1 MISAYLPYFGLAGLV
16 LSMLILGSAGLYA
29 LPRHRQILPPDA
41 AEGGLTLLFD
51 GDRLLDASAAGR
63 AFFAALPAGGP
74 GDWHR
79 FLAWAE
85 QSFGPGAAAL
95 HQLKTEGVLRIGPA
109 ADSGLLLRGEWRSGL
124 QHIRLSPSDAA
135 PDLPSDTPAI
145 RLRDAELA
153 RLRAILE
160 ALPLPLW
167 TEDPREGIV
176 TAVNSAYDALLP
188 ANIRDRP
195 AARRGWP
202 LPQAFPPGSKDGS
215 LLTLGT
221 GTGARRWRLRRL
233 DVPGAPVR
241 LALPA
246 EETPAG
252 DDAMNAFVRTLALT
266 FAGLPIGLAVFAPS
280 GELRLFNPALT
291 DLTGLPAEFL
301 AAQPRLSAFL
311 DELRHRNMLPEPRD
325 YPAWR
330 ARIASIGAEDCPG
343 YEEIWPLP
351 DGQTFQVVGH
361 SPAPGAITLLIH
373 DISHEVSRSR
383 RLRTDLAL
391 GQSVL
396 DAMEEAVIVF
406 SASGDVLLSNSAYD
420 RLWHENLSE
429 SLTLHRIGTIC
440 AAWRAQ
446 STPDPLWSE
455 VERWL
460 QRPERRDPLEGMIR
474 RRDGRALRL
483 HLKHLPG
490 DAVLVTFRSAA
501 QRAATTPAT
510 SPARRPRSRATPAG

>member
-1 MISAYLPYFGLAGLV
+1 MIAEFLPYVGLTGLL
-16 LSMLILGSAGLYA
+16 LSMLILGCAGLWA
-29 LPRHRQILPPDA
+29 LPRRTRPLSGE
-41 AEGGLTLLFD
+41 AETSGVTLLFD
-51 GDRLLDASAAGR
+51 GDRMLDASSAGR
-63 AFFAALPAGGP
+63 AFFSALPPGGP

-79 FLAWAE
+79 FFAWAD
-85 QSFGPGAAAL
+85 SIFGPPATAL
-95 HQLKTEGVLRIGPA
+95 QQLKSAGLVQIGPA
-109 ADSGLLLRGEWRSGL
+109 PDSGLMLRAEWRSGV
-124 QHIRLSPSDAA
+124 QHISLSPSGGPQNPCADALTA
-135 PDLPSDTPAI
+135 
-145 RLRDAELA
+145 RLRDDELS
-153 RLRAILE
+153 RLRAIVE

-167 TEDPREGIV
+167 TEDPREGTV

-188 ANIRDRP
+188 EHIRDRP

-202 LPQAFPPGSKDGS
+202 PPQAFPPGSKDGA
-215 LLTLGT
+215 LLTLGS

-233 DVPGAPVR
+233 AVPAPPVR

-246 EETPAG
+246 EESPEG
-252 DDAMNAFVRTLALT
+252 EDAMNAFVRTLALT
-266 FAGLPIGLAVFAPS
+266 FAGLPIGLAVFAPT

-291 DLTGLPAEFL
+291 DLTTLPVEFL
-301 AAQPRLSAFL
+301 AAQPRLSALL

-330 ARIASIGAEDCPG
+330 ARIASIGGEDCPG

-396 DAMEEAVIVF
+396 DAMDEAVIVF

-420 RLWHENLSE
+420 RLWHQNLSE

-446 STPDPLWSE
+446 SSPDPLWPE

-460 QRPERRDPLEGMIR
+460 QRPEKRDPLEGMIR
-474 RRDGRALRL
+474 RKDGRALRL

-490 DAVLVTFRSAA
+490 DAVLVTFRSPPPSPASTQVAA
-501 QRAATTPAT
+501 
-510 SPARRPRSRATPAG
+510 PARRPRSRASPGG

>member
-1 MISAYLPYFGLAGLV
+1 MIAEYLPYLGLAGFL
-16 LSMLILGSAGLYA
+16 LSMLVLGCAGLYA
-29 LPRHRQILPPDA
+29 LPRRPRTPPHN
-41 AEGGLTLLFD
+41 AEGGGMTLLFD
-51 GDRLLDASAAGR
+51 GDRILDATAAGR
-63 AFFAALPAGGP
+63 AFLAALPPGGP

-79 FLAWAE
+79 FFAWAKSSYGDE
-85 QSFGPGAAAL
+85 ASPLQD
-95 HQLKTEGVLRIGPA
+95 LKSAGVVQIGPA
-109 ADSGLLLRGEWRSGL
+109 ADSGLVLRGEWRSGL
-124 QHIRLSPSDAA
+124 QHLTLVSPEAAQCQHADAA
-135 PDLPSDTPAI
+135 AA
-145 RLRDAELA
+145 RLRDSELA
-153 RLRAILE
+153 RLRAIIE

-167 TEDPREGIV
+167 SEDPREGIV
-176 TAVNSAYDALLP
+176 TSVNSAYDSLLP
-188 ANIRDRP
+188 EHIRERP

-202 LPQAFPPGSKDGS
+202 PPPVIPPGSKDGA
-215 LLTLGT
+215 LLTVGS

-233 DVPGAPVR
+233 AVPGPPVR

-246 EETPAG
+246 EESPEG
-252 DDAMNAFVRTLALT
+252 EDAMNAFVRTLALT

-280 GELRLFNPALT
+280 GELRLFNPALA
-291 DLTGLPAEFL
+291 DLTTLPVEFL
-301 AAQPRLSAFL
+301 AARPRLSVLL

-330 ARIASIGAEDCPG
+330 ARIASIGSEEALG

-351 DGQTFQVVGH
+351 DGQTFQVAGH

-420 RLWHENLSE
+420 RLWHQNISE

-446 STPDPLWSE
+446 STPDPLWPE

-460 QRPERRDPLEGMIR
+460 QRPERRDPLDGMIR
-474 RRDGRALRL
+474 RKDGRALRL

-490 DAVLVTFRSAA
+490 DAVLVTFRSPPTAPTSNAA
-501 QRAATTPAT
+501 PT
-510 SPARRPRSRATPAG
+510 RRPRSRASPAG